1 MNGRPE
7 LRGGPAVRG
16 LDPAAE
22 ARAEAGEA
30 YRAVLDPLEDRPGVA
45 AIERVWAF
53 PPRDIRGVPVAL
65 IVASAFAEE
74 EGRRHLITSRVV
86 IAPVPE
92 GAPRR
97 REPET
102 SVEVARQ
109 AVVPADR
116 VRRVLEG
123 VVRRLGVDLSDE
135 APADFAIDGDEDAWA
150 GMREALHAI
159 APPPPPDATRRDD
172 SVTGAA
178 REDSS
183 VPRTVPGDALLAP
196 IEASP

>member
-1 MNGRPE
+1 MTGRPE

-30 YRAVLDPLEDRPGVA
+30 YRAVLDPLENRPGVA

-86 IAPVPE
+86 VAPVPE
-92 GAPRR
+92 GAPPR

-116 VRRVLEG
+116 VRPVLEG

-159 APPPPPDATRRDD
+159 APPPPVATPPDESSA
-172 SVTGAA
+172 GAA

-183 VPRTVPGDALLAP
+183 ASHAVSGDALPAAV
-196 IEASP
+196 EASP